1 MNKIG
6 IEIIKGLTNL
16 LIELDKKE
24 EARTEKEERRH
35 KELLEVLKNMGDQG
49 QPNIQRVDKEELEK
63 VSKFIEEKKEK
74 KTKKEDSKIEVQSLF
89 EEKAE
94 EKEEQLLMDQLHEKI
109 LEAGKNDNGGEIQEL
124 NFNSEEED
132 VVTENLGS
140 DTNEA
145 FALVPEEVLEENQK
159 VLDEALES
167 FDEGENEDNVEEEV
181 KEENKESDVDDEDG
195 MLSLLNNI
203 SNRIAID
210 EEKETEIKEET
221 KEEVVPETKE
231 DNFENEKEK
240 MLEEIHSYPRMKN
253 DYPIIDDEILE
264 ALVNPDKKLTLTKKA
279 TVRKIKE
286 RLDLEREGKK
296 EVEEEPVEKEPTT
309 SLESAEILAN
319 DVDTIDM
326 SMQKEIII
334 EGENLTDEEREII
347 KGLVENKSTNPITQF
362 GGAIKL
368 LEDDSIEYAGEV
380 LYRIEYMKDL
390 NNKDKIIFKA
400 GTKTGYASPEALIG
414 NKVGIWPGVKIFSGA
429 IVESNTALFPK
440 EGELNIVKGMMVKAK
455 TAIRTLED
463 INAKVLTGK
472 EYKIVD

>member
-35 KELLEVLKNMGDQG
+35 KELLEVLRNMGDQG
-49 QPNIQRVDKEELEK
+49 QQDIQRVDKEELEK

-94 EKEEQLLMDQLHEKI
+94 EKEEPLLMDQLHEKI

-167 FDEGENEDNVEEEV
+167 FDEEENVEEEV
-181 KEENKESDVDDEDG
+181 KGEDKESDVDDEDG

-221 KEEVVPETKE
+221 KEEAVPETKE

-240 MLEEIHSYPRMKN
+240 MLEEIHSYQRMKN

-309 SLESAEILAN
+309 SLESTEILAN
-319 DVDTIDM
+319 DVDAIDM

-390 NNKDKIIFKA
+390 TNKDKVIFKA

-414 NKVGIWPGVKIFSGA
+414 NKVGIWPEVKIFSGA

>member
-1 MNKIG
+1 MLGELKTKETVLVTEEKTPNKT
-6 IEIIKGLTNL
+6 ES
-16 LIELDKKE
+16 KKE
-24 EARTEKEERRH
+24 VK
-35 KELLEVLKNMGDQG
+35 
-49 QPNIQRVDKEELEK
+49 EK
-63 VSKFIEEKKEK
+63 VEA
-74 KTKKEDSKIEVQSLF
+74 KKEDKKIEVQSLF

-94 EKEEQLLMDQLHEKI
+94 KKEEPLLMDQLHEKI
-109 LEAGKNDNGGEIQEL
+109 LEAGKNDKGGEIQEL

-145 FALVPEEVLEENQK
+145 FALVPEKVLEENQK
-159 VLDEALES
+159 VLNEALES
-167 FDEGENEDNVEEEV
+167 FDEEENVEEEE
-181 KEENKESDVDDEDG
+181 KKENKESDVDDEDG

-203 SNRIAID
+203 SNRIALD
-210 EEKETEIKEET
+210 EEKEAEATEET
-221 KEEVVPETKE
+221 KEKVVPETKE

-309 SLESAEILAN
+309 SLENTEILAN